1 MKNRF
6 HFLIVLVILGGFSQG
21 QIRSSLQVAAAIPA
35 GYFEDVAEV
44 GAGST
49 LNLAYYPINSNL
61 EFSFSTGYYLCGFK
75 ENLPGYTFRYSGIPV
90 LAGVK
95 FNFTDFDFIP
105 YAGLEA
111 GVFFDRYLVTID
123 YGILGKFSTE
133 TTAVN
138 PALTP
143 YIGFRMNLSP
153 MLDLDV
159 NAKYQRINTKYYP
172 RAYILIQTGIAVRL
186 SE

>member
-1 MKNRF
+1 MNKKSIF
-6 HFLIVLVILGGFSQG
+6 FVLIFCFISALQAQL
-21 QIRSSLQVAAAIPA
+21 RSSVQVAAAIPA

-44 GAGST
+44 GGGST
-49 LNLAYYPINSNL
+49 LNLAYYPLNANL
-61 EFSFSTGYYLCGFK
+61 EFSLSSGYYICGFK
-75 ENLPGYTFRYSGIPV
+75 ENLPGYTFRYSGVPV
-90 LAGVK
+90 LAGIR

-111 GVFFDRYLVTID
+111 GIFFDRYLVTID

-138 PALTP
+138 PALAP

-153 MLDLDV
+153 VLDLDV
-159 NAKYQRINTKYYP
+159 NAKYQRINTQYYP
-172 RAYILIQTGIAVRL
+172 RAYILIQTGIAVRII
-186 SE
+186 